1 MGGFTTIRTL
11 LDTGAENELILD
23 ILSYSGGENT
33 ESEDHI
39 MQSNE
44 ARIVKNWDAIS
55 LGGMQRAKGFNRV
68 ASEAGATD
76 SDLGH
81 FHYNDTTGASR
92 TLGIF
97 KGGLYYDNGGNI
109 TLITG
114 GVFTANE
121 LHHAVDGDSDAWITS
136 LTDNLR
142 RYTIAGGLVTPADQ
156 PTTGRERIYRHK
168 NRLISEGGSKTIEG
182 SRAGTGNWTAA
193 DAWSLA
199 NDAWSLTLPNVTKG
213 CVPNFPSGDEVM
225 VFTEFEAFST
235 YGFPNVAFR
244 PIPSSRGCSAPYSIA
259 LGDEGVY
266 FVSRRPS
273 LGVFLFDGVRFTNL
287 TQGVEQEFV
296 NKIDFDNRITGIYRD
311 QKYHL
316 YYNES
321 NSGVSYQN
329 RCRIFDAQFGRW
341 MEREVNPDVSDNF
354 GLPMLLTKQN
364 NELYVWSSRK
374 MRLYELET
382 DDNSDETQDTEADYK
397 TKTFTSR
404 DFVDASSGR
413 QFPVDDVIMKLL
425 KVTVSYSGTVGVIT
439 MGWEA
444 DDGRATGEI
453 TLDLTASGDLI
464 NTTFIV
470 NTSFIISS
478 ADLSDRVTTKTF
490 SNSAVGRRFQF
501 QILNNGTSTRPKIKK
516 IKIYAESLA
525 DR

>member
-1 MGGFTTIRTL
+1 MGGFSTVRGI
-11 LDTGAENELILD
+11 LDTGGENELILD
-23 ILSYSGGENT
+23 ILSYSGGENS

-44 ARIVKNWDAIS
+44 ARVVKNWDAIS

-68 ASEAGATD
+68 ASEAGVTD

-81 FHYNDTTGASR
+81 FHFNDTTGASR
-92 TLGIF
+92 VLGIF

-114 GVFTANE
+114 GVFTANQ
-121 LHHAVDGDSDAWITS
+121 LHHATDGNDDAWITS

-142 RYTIAGGLVTPADQ
+142 RYTIAGGLVTPSSQ
-156 PTTGRERIYRHK
+156 PSSARERIYRHK
-168 NRLISEGGSKTIEG
+168 NRLVAEGGGKTVYG

-199 NDAWSLTLPNVTKG
+199 NDAWSIDLPNPTKG
-213 CVPNFPSGDEVM
+213 CAPNFPSGDEILT
-225 VFTEFEAFST
+225 FTEFEAYAL

-259 LGDEGVY
+259 HGDEGIY

-273 LGVFLFDGVRFTNL
+273 LGVFLFNGVNFINL
-287 TQGVEQEFV
+287 TQGNEENFV
-296 NKIDFDNRITGIYRD
+296 DKIDFDNRITGTYRD
-311 QKYHL
+311 QKYYL
-316 YYNES
+316 FYNEA

-329 RCRIFDAQFGRW
+329 RVRIYDAHFGRW
-341 MEREVNPDVSDNF
+341 MEREVNSDVADNF
-354 GLPMLLTKQN
+354 GLPILLTKQN
-364 NELYVWSSRK
+364 NELYAWSSRK

-382 DDNSDETQDTEADYK
+382 DDESDEAQDTDADYI

-404 DFVDASSGR
+404 DFSDASSGK
-413 QFPVDDVIMKLL
+413 QFPIDDVILKLL
-425 KVTVSYSGTVGVIT
+425 KVTVSYYGTTGVIT

-444 DDGRATGEI
+444 DDGRASGEL
-453 TLDLTASGDLI
+453 TFDLTASGARLNDD
-464 NTTFIV
+464 FVV
-470 NTSFIISS
+470 NTSSVVS
-478 ADLSDRVTTKTF
+478 AADISDRVVTRTF
-490 SNSAVGRRFQF
+490 KNSAVGRRFQF
-501 QILNNGTSTRPKIKK
+501 QFLNSGTSTRPKIKK
-516 IKIYAESLA
+516 VKIYAAALS